1 MISCLLIKIGF
12 FKLFYF
18 LLKIE
23 EIILYIIYFVC
34 ENKEKSVFIINYD
47 RVLFDMN
54 VIIYSF
60 NIMYEYLLVCEYVY
74 FWSLFLVWLISVL
87 FRIF

>member
-1 MISCLLIKIGF
+1 MFINEDCF

-23 EIILYIIYFVC
+23 EIILYIIYFVY

-47 RVLFDMN
+47 RVLFDIN
-54 VIIYSF
+54 VIIYSL

-74 FWSLFLVWLISVL
+74 F
-87 FRIF
+87 

>member
-1 MISCLLIKIGF
+1 M
-12 FKLFYF
+12 
-18 LLKIE
+18 LKIE
-23 EIILYIIYFVC
+23 EIILYIIYFVY

-54 VIIYSF
+54 VIIYSL

-74 FWSLFLVWLISVL
+74 F
-87 FRIF
+87 

>member
-1 MISCLLIKIGF
+1 MKIVY

-23 EIILYIIYFVC
+23 EIILYIIYFVY

-47 RVLFDMN
+47 RVLFDIN
-54 VIIYSF
+54 VIIFSL

-74 FWSLFLVWLISVL
+74 F
-87 FRIF
+87 

>member
-1 MISCLLIKIGF
+1 MKIVF

-23 EIILYIIYFVC
+23 EIILYIIYFVY

-54 VIIYSF
+54 VIIYSL

-74 FWSLFLVWLISVL
+74 F
-87 FRIF
+87 

>member
-12 FKLFYF
+12 LKLFYF

-23 EIILYIIYFVC
+23 EIILYIIYFVY

-47 RVLFDMN
+47 RVLFDIN
-54 VIIYSF
+54 VIIYSL

-74 FWSLFLVWLISVL
+74 F
-87 FRIF
+87 

>member
-12 FKLFYF
+12 LKLFYF

-23 EIILYIIYFVC
+23 EIILYIIYFVY

-47 RVLFDMN
+47 RVLFDIN
-54 VIIYSF
+54 VIIYSL
-60 NIMYEYLLVCEYVY
+60 NIMYEYLLVGEYVY
-74 FWSLFLVWLISVL
+74 F
-87 FRIF
+87 